1 MPPISFMPRERNAAR
16 EYAERLSGGSSDE
29 EVKRRH
35 RVGQLGAVAFFN
47 FILRNH
53 RLALG
58 GDGKP
63 FFRRDDENDRMDFR
77 TEDGKVVGIRTASKD
92 HYRNIFVS
100 VDEFRTSPKDYYV
113 GVRISEDERSATIV
127 GYATRKDIEESDVF
141 DFGEGKAF
149 GCLLDDLR
157 RIPKLLN
164 LFPRNPYA

>member
-1 MPPISFMPRERNAAR
+1 MPPISFMPRERKAAR

-29 EVKRRH
+29 EVQRRH
-35 RVGQLGAVAFFN
+35 RVGQLGAVAFYN

-77 TEDGKVVGIRTASKD
+77 TEDGKAVGIRTASKD

-113 GVRISEDERSATIV
+113 GVRISEDERLATIV

-157 RIPKLLN
+157 KIPKLLE
-164 LFPRNPYA
+164 LFPRNPHA